1 MGERKGT
8 RVRAVEQR
16 AEADGARDVAR
27 SVVARRSLARCWAG
41 KQGWRDGATDGGD
54 ADNRY
59 TLRPAGYGPEA
70 RDAGPEVPATDYW
83 RRNAGGSSLIYMPER
98 FS

>member
-1 MGERKGT
+1 MMPFAQPPNDRLERTSAAG
-8 RVRAVEQR
+8 VGMVI
-16 AEADGARDVAR
+16 D
-27 SVVARRSLARCWAG
+27 ARRSTECWAG

-70 RDAGPEVPATDYW
+70 RDAGSDVPATGLLATEC
-83 RRNAGGSSLIYMPER
+83 RRV
-98 FS
+98 